1 MDTFNTVLFPIV
13 LFVAYFLV
21 AIQFLPQ
28 QNISSQDILTGFQ
41 IPVIRESEQINVD
54 DSTSNID
61 RNWLENQSLANLK
74 AIAAELYVIPTGDKR
89 LKANWVQS
97 IASANPG
104 NNTVLSTNFCF
115 A

>member
-1 MDTFNTVLFPIV
+1 MDAFNTVFFPIV

-28 QNISSQDILTGFQ
+28 QNISSQDTLTGFQ
-41 IPVIRESEQINVD
+41 MPDISEPEQVNIN
-54 DSTSNID
+54 DSTSNI
-61 RNWLENQSLANLK
+61 NLFWLETQSLANLK
-74 AIAAELYVIPTGDKR
+74 AIAAELCVFPNGDKR
-89 LKANWVQS
+89 LKANWIQS

>member
-1 MDTFNTVLFPIV
+1 MDTFNTVFFPIV

-28 QNISSQDILTGFQ
+28 QNISSQNTLTGFQ
-41 IPVIRESEQINVD
+41 MPVISEPEQVNTN
-54 DSTSNID
+54 DSTS
-61 RNWLENQSLANLK
+61 NLK
-74 AIAAELYVIPTGDKR
+74 AIAAELCVIPTGDKR
-89 LKANWVQS
+89 LKGNWVQS

-104 NNTVLSTNFCF
+104 NNTILSTNFCF